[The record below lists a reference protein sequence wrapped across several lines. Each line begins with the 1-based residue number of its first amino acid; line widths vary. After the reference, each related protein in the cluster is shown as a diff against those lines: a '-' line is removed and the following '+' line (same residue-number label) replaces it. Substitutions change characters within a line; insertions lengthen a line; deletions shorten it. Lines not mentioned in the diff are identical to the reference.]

1 MSYYM
6 LLPEEAYRILRNCP
20 KCGSGSS
27 FISTNNFRVNANG
40 NRIDVWLIY
49 QCEKCRHTYNL
60 TIYERMK
67 PSFLAR
73 DEYQAFLEND
83 KELALKYG
91 MNKGIFEAN
100 RAQID
105 ATNIP
110 YSLKKL
116 KEEEK
121 PEFVIKNPYGLKIR
135 TDKLLAEVLEI
146 SRSAAKELLKKEG
159 TGLQSYLGEETVLP
173 FTVKQIQANQ

>member
-6 LLPEEAYRILRNCP
+6 ILPKEAYHILRNCP
-20 KCGSGSS
+20 KCGCGSR

-67 PSFLAR
+67 PSFLAGE
-73 DEYQAFLEND
+73 EYKAFLEND
-83 KELALKYG
+83 KEYALKYG

-100 RAQID
+100 RAHID
-105 ATNIP
+105 ISNIT
-110 YSLKKL
+110 YRLKKL
-116 KEEEK
+116 KEEAEGVV
-121 PEFVIKNPYGLKIR
+121 VIQNPYGLKLR
-135 TDKLLAEVLEI
+135 TDRVVAELLEI
-146 SRSAAKELLKKEG
+146 SRSAAKELLKKEE
-159 TGLQSYLGEETVLP
+159 TNSQSYLGEETILHI
-173 FTVKQIQANQ
+173 TVRADSR